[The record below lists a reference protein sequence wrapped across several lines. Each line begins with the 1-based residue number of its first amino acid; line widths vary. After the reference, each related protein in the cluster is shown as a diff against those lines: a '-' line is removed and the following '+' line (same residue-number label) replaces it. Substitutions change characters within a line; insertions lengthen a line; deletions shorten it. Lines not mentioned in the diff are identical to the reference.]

1 MLGFILFVFVFILFI
16 GLIII
21 SSIFRFFRSIFGI
34 ERNNKQN
41 QSAQSD
47 NFHQFTSKSKIF
59 DKSEGEYVDYE
70 ELK

>member
-1 MLGFILFVFVFILFI
+1 MLGFLLFVFVFIIFI

-21 SSIFRFFRSIFGI
+21 SSILRFLRSIFGF
-34 ERNNKQN
+34 ERKNNQN

-47 NFHQFTSKSKIF
+47 NFHQSTSKSKIF